1 MDEPRYRID
10 ANLEDVSRTDR
21 TSIEQNYAGMMPRF
35 DYNKAAELA
44 VKAWERRVQRCVDH
58 INAGWDLAACTTFV
72 YCKDEWREALQKS
85 RPYDDTDIIF

>member
-1 MDEPRYRID
+1 MNEPSYPID
-10 ANLEDVSRTDR
+10 ANLEDRSRLDNDAIR
-21 TSIEQNYAGMMPRF
+21 ENYRDMFPRF
-35 DYNKAAELA
+35 DLNKAQELA